1 MLRGYIERYG
11 MAGENLRKEF
21 KAIVGFEIWFTLIY
35 ILVLAPFSVWLLDRL
50 LATSGQLAVSNE
62 DIITFFLSLRGVLFI
77 LLNLTFFIGL
87 AYLEQVGLMIISMAA
102 VHDRVISVSNVLWQN
117 LSHIVSIIRLGLLQ
131 AVLYGAASLPFL
143 AAGYLTYISL
153 LGGHDINFYLTAK
166 PWQWWAALVIGGII
180 AVSNLVVIACLF
192 VRLLFAVP
200 ILIFENAGPVEA
212 LKKSW
217 QRTRSRILVL
227 GMPLAVWMLF
237 ILLASIVSTWVFK
250 TVFAYVLAYAGLTLA
265 VVLPLVIVAL
275 AVIVITDLFLLILGK
290 AVHMFLVVD
299 FYRQTADG
307 KVNIK
312 VREEVQVQKKLSPSA
327 LKKIGWVAVC
337 LALITSIVAAVV
349 FVENLDLDRRIAVTA
364 HRGSSLKAPE
374 NTMSALH
381 QAVADGADYAEIDVQ
396 TTADGVVVLI
406 HDADLMRL
414 ASVNRRIADIPYEEL
429 REIDVGSWFSEAF
442 SNERTATL
450 EEAIK
455 YAGDRIRLNIE
466 LKYNRPDPPLAAKV
480 GNIVRRN
487 SFPDKCVITSLD
499 YGELQRFKK
508 SFPEVKT
515 GLIVFRA
522 LGRLIRTEADF
533 LSIHAAMA
541 TARLVKQ
548 AHRQGKAIHVW
559 TVNDL
564 QTALSMIEVGVDNII
579 TDKPAY
585 IRDVLRAWNDLSDTE
600 KIALWLRNLIVDVDP
615 ELVGEL

>member
-1 MLRGYIERYG
+1 
-11 MAGENLRKEF
+11 
-21 KAIVGFEIWFTLIY
+21 V
-35 ILVLAPFSVWLLDRL
+35 
-50 LATSGQLAVSNE
+50 
-62 DIITFFLSLRGVLFI
+62 
-77 LLNLTFFIGL
+77 
-87 AYLEQVGLMIISMAA
+87 
-102 VHDRVISVSNVLWQN
+102 
-117 LSHIVSIIRLGLLQ
+117 
-131 AVLYGAASLPFL
+131 
-143 AAGYLTYISL
+143 
-153 LGGHDINFYLTAK
+153 
-166 PWQWWAALVIGGII
+166 
-180 AVSNLVVIACLF
+180 
-192 VRLLFAVP
+192 
-200 ILIFENAGPVEA
+200 
-212 LKKSW
+212 KK
-217 QRTRSRILVL
+217 
-227 GMPLAVWMLF
+227 
-237 ILLASIVSTWVFK
+237 
-250 TVFAYVLAYAGLTLA
+250 
-265 VVLPLVIVAL
+265 
-275 AVIVITDLFLLILGK
+275 
-290 AVHMFLVVD
+290 
-299 FYRQTADG
+299 YRCRR
-307 KVNIK
+307 NYP
-312 VREEVQVQKKLSPSA
+312 RKKLSPSA